1 MNSLA
6 SCILETENER
16 AYKLYEKAL
25 KLDPSDFETNFNMGL
40 FFYSYRKDHVK
51 AIEYLKQGHDYEHN
65 STALYNIAYI
75 YEEKGD
81 LENA

>member
-1 MNSLA
+1 M
-6 SCILETENER
+6 
-16 AYKLYEKAL
+16 YEKAL
-25 KLDPSDFETNFNMGL
+25 WLEPNDFETNFNLGL
-40 FFYSYRKDHVK
+40 FYYKFWKDHDK
-51 AIEYLKQGHDYEHN
+51 AIEYLRSGHDYEHN